1 MKTDQIAKSLA
12 FILAPPHC
20 RHNTSG
26 IVCVTRLECL
36 DPLKITSAIDHYHPP
51 EIISIRQISMMF
63 PSASTIFSSAS
74 AIFPSA
80 DLNRSIRRC
89 PQGPEEGQHPQIPHR
104 VVLPVD
110 MFMIRQSQLICVESP
125 TALFFRNQ
133 SGFLQSF
140 AIHFFS
146 FFFFSHLMD
155 QSKQSR

>member
-20 RHNTSG
+20 WHNTSG

-63 PSASTIFSSAS
+63 PSASAIFSSAS

-110 MFMIRQSQLICVESP
+110 MLMIRQSQLISVESP
-125 TALFFRNQ
+125 TEINQ
-133 SGFLQSF
+133 VS
-140 AIHFFS
+140 
-146 FFFFSHLMD
+146 FSHL
-155 QSKQSR
+155 QFISSPSSSSAI